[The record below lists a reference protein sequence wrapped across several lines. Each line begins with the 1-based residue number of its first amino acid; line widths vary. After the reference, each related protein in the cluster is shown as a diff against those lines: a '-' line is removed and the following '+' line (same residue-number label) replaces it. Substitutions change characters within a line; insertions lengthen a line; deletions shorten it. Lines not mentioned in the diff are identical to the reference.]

1 MKWIFLFS
9 SVIYFINNTSAY
21 SVDEKKHLSDS
32 LKQVINDENTHDT
45 TVVGALLQ
53 LGELYYMTDLDSFRT
68 LCEQSKAISEAN
80 LENKKLNE
88 NERVSFKKN
97 LMYALN
103 NIGFYYDQTGA
114 AFTAIHYFKES
125 LKIKEEFNDL
135 ASIAVSL
142 NNIGASYRKQGQ
154 IKEALEYY
162 NKSLKIKEKLGD
174 EKSLTNTLNNIGII
188 YEMQGENEKAIE
200 YYQRALELSKNM
212 ENGERYVAITLN
224 NIALFYLNQNEFE
237 KSLSY
242 NFESL
247 KIREEIND
255 VKGIATII

>member
-9 SVIYFINNTSAY
+9 SVIYFINNTSAF

-32 LKQVINDENTHDT
+32 LKQVINDENTHVS
-45 TVVGALLQ
+45 TVAGALLQ

-68 LCEQSKAISEAN
+68 LCEQSKAISETN
-80 LENKKLNE
+80 LENKNLNE

-114 AFTAIHYFKES
+114 AFTAIDYFKES

-162 NKSLKIKEKLGD
+162 NKSLKID
-174 EKSLTNTLNNIGII
+174 RKSTRLNSSHVKISYAVFCLKKKKNI
-188 YEMQGENEKAIE
+188 
-200 YYQRALELSKNM
+200 
-212 ENGERYVAITLN
+212 T
-224 NIALFYLNQNEFE
+224 
-237 KSLSY
+237 
-242 NFESL
+242 
-247 KIREEIND
+247 
-255 VKGIATII
+255 